1 MLSFFVY
8 IFVTFGVILYIY
20 QLIIIIYYKLSRLFL
35 KEDFAQ

>member
-20 QLIIIIYYKLSRLFL
+20 QLIIIIYYYFSRSFL